1 MLPDVVFHDT
11 NPDEPQTSVE
21 LPLHFRR
28 ATRRS
33 TRHRAPHYAT
43 VALDVQELSLSVNRA
58 NLTSGPKTHSEL
70 TNWRLGVV
78 TDRSG
83 HVHLGAVVAAHHTQS
98 SVYIDLLAAVGAAS
112 AAELDLDRLVV
123 LVRGED
129 VAHLRRLV
137 EQCIDDVQLRNR
149 LVELTELSTSVVS
162 RTKWT
167 A

>member
-1 MLPDVVFHDT
+1 MLPDFVFHDT
-11 NPDEPQTSVE
+11 NAREPQASAE
-21 LPLHFRR
+21 LPLRVR
-28 ATRRS
+28 GATGRS
-33 TRHRAPHYAT
+33 IRHRARHQAT
-43 VALDVQELSLSVNRA
+43 VAVDAQELFLSVNGD
-58 NLTSGPKTHSEL
+58 NLTSGPKRHSEP

-78 TDRSG
+78 TDRTG
-83 HVHLGAVVAAHHTQS
+83 HVHLGAVIAANGPEP
-98 SVYIDLLAAVGAAS
+98 SVYIDLLAAVGAAT

-123 LVRGED
+123 LVRGEH

-137 EQCIDDVQLRNR
+137 EQCIDGVRLRNR

>member
-1 MLPDVVFHDT
+1 
-11 NPDEPQTSVE
+11 
-21 LPLHFRR
+21 
-28 ATRRS
+28 
-33 TRHRAPHYAT
+33 
-43 VALDVQELSLSVNRA
+43 
-58 NLTSGPKTHSEL
+58 
-70 TNWRLGVV
+70 
-78 TDRSG
+78 
-83 HVHLGAVVAAHHTQS
+83 
-98 SVYIDLLAAVGAAS
+98 VYIDLLAAVGAAS

-137 EQCIDDVQLRNR
+137 EQCIDDVQLRSR

>member
-1 MLPDVVFHDT
+1 MLPDFVSHDT
-11 NPDEPQTSVE
+11 NAREPQVSAE
-21 LPLHFRR
+21 LPLHVRR
-28 ATRRS
+28 ATGRS
-33 TRHRAPHYAT
+33 IRHRAPHQAT
-43 VALDVQELSLSVNRA
+43 VTLDAQELSLSVNRA
-58 NLTSGPKTHSEL
+58 DLTSGPKTHSEL

-78 TDRSG
+78 TDHSG
-83 HVHLGAVVAAHHTQS
+83 HVHLGAVVAAHDTEP

-149 LVELTELSTSVVS
+149 LVELTELSMTVASS
-162 RTKWT
+162 TKWT